1 MTQTSA
7 GRGSASAARPASVKD
22 VAARAGVSVGTVS
35 NVLNRPDRVSVAT
48 RQRVEAAMV
57 ELRFI
62 RNESARQ
69 LRAGRSQ
76 SLAYVMLDASNPF
89 FTDVALGIED
99 AAAEKKLATFLCHS
113 SGDAER
119 ERTQLQRLEQ
129 QRVQG
134 ILITPVDPSSSIID
148 EIRQRGTPVVIVD
161 RTRPG
166 TDICSVSV
174 DDELGGRLAVEHLID
189 RGHRRV
195 AFVGGPHAIG
205 QVRDRWTGARQAW
218 QDAGLPAT
226 DLLRLDTERLTV
238 DEGRVAGQRIVGLS
252 ASRRPTAAFCANDLL
267 ALGLLQQAVSTGR
280 QVPGDLAIV
289 GYDDIEFAAAAA
301 VPLTSVRQP
310 RQALGET
317 AARLI
322 IAETTA
328 PDHQH
333 ESVVF
338 TPELVARRST
348 LG

>member
-1 MTQTSA
+1 MSRAKA
-7 GRGSASAARPASVKD
+7 GRPRPASVKD
-22 VAARAGVSVGTVS
+22 VASRAGVSVGTVS
-35 NVLNRPDRVSVAT
+35 NVLNRPDRVSEAT
-48 RQRVEAAMV
+48 RQRVEQAMA
-57 ELRFI
+57 ELGFI

-69 LRAGRSQ
+69 LRAGKSR

-89 FTDVALGIED
+89 FTDVAMGIED
-99 AAAEKKLATFLCHS
+99 AAARASMSTFLCHS
-113 SGDAER
+113 GGDAAR
-119 ERTQLQRLEQ
+119 ERTQLQLLEQ

-134 ILITPVDPSSSIID
+134 ILITPVDPGSAVID
-148 EIRQRGTPVVIVD
+148 EIRARGTHVVIVD
-161 RTRPG
+161 RTRQG
-166 TDICSVSV
+166 DTICSVSV

-195 AFVGGPHAIG
+195 AFVGGPHSIG
-205 QVRDRWTGARQAW
+205 QVRDRWAGASEAW
-218 QDAGLPAT
+218 RAAGLPED
-226 DLLRLDTERLTV
+226 DLVRLDTERLSV
-238 DEGRVAGQRIVGLS
+238 DEGRVAGQRIAGLS
-252 ASRRPTAAFCANDLL
+252 TRRRPTAAFCANDLL
-267 ALGLLQQAVSTGR
+267 ALGLLQQAVTTGR
-280 QVPGDLAIV
+280 RVPDDLAII

-310 RQALGET
+310 RQQLGET

-322 IAETTA
+322 LDETDN